1 MSQEISGVIVGDG
14 TIYSSPTTQ
23 LDTALSTSST
33 NAVQNKV
40 ITAALDA
47 KQNTL
52 TFDTTPTANSTNPVT
67 SGGLKTALDELD
79 EKIATTGSS
88 DDFFIKD
95 IDNDIVLADNP
106 TTSKLFV
113 IDTDFDVVMQN

>member
-1 MSQEISGVIVGDG
+1 MAQTLSGTIIGNG
-14 TIYSSPTTQ
+14 NIYSSPTTK
-23 LDTALSTSST
+23 LDEALSTTST

-40 ITAALDA
+40 ITTALNT

-52 TFDTTPTANSTNPVT
+52 TFDATPKNGSTNPVT
-67 SGGLKTALDELD
+67 SGGIKTAMDALS
-79 EKIATTGSS
+79 EKIASSVSS

-95 IDNDIVLADNP
+95 IDNDIVLANNP

-113 IDTDFDVVMQN
+113 VDSSSDIVMQN

>member
-23 LDTALSTSST
+23 LDSELSSTST

-40 ITAALDA
+40 ITTALGN
-47 KQNTL
+47 KQDKL

-67 SGGLKTALDELD
+67 SAGLKTALDELND
-79 EKIATTGSS
+79 KITTTGSS

-113 IDTDFDVVMQN
+113 VDSDSDVVMQN

>member
-67 SGGLKTALDELD
+67 SGGLKTVLDELD

>member
-67 SGGLKTALDELD
+67 SGGLKTVLDELD

-113 IDTDFDVVMQN
+113 IDTDLDVVMQN

>member
-40 ITAALDA
+40 ITAALNA

-67 SGGLKTALDELD
+67 SGGLKTVLDELD

-113 IDTDFDVVMQN
+113 IDTDLDVVMQN